1 MGEERITVGEVSA
14 GEAAG
19 SPVELPIVD
28 ILTGRGFI
36 TGKSGG
42 GKSILEG
49 TPVYTANGRKPIEL
63 VEEGERVLSLNK
75 ETYEQEFQPVQA
87 TIQHESDD
95 LLRIELED
103 GTELVGTEDHSFLTV
118 EDMEIV
124 PIRGD
129 EVSEGT
135 WLPLARQLPA
145 AETRTRFDLVDYF
158 EPSNNTVIDDDSIR
172 SSGATGDRYLDL
184 DADAGRVLGLYL
196 AEGSFDSKMT
206 MQISATAP
214 SVQSFLDENGFN
226 VYERTCNRGFKPFT
240 EFVSSEFG
248 KGADAK
254 RLPEWVYDTPES
266 FRAGLLGGYFDGDGT
281 VEENQI
287 TAVSKSPELIRGISE
302 LLRQFGVSTTVND
315 RLTLY
320 GDERRQF
327 RRLSVDAFSIPAFDD
342 NVKLLIDSK
351 RERLRALCDE
361 LTTGDRYNSK
371 DMVPRFGDVLNTAAR
386 ERGWTTRGSDER
398 TDAASIHSHT
408 RKQKVG
414 RQTLQSVLDELDS
427 GGRIR
432 RFAESDIQW
441 KRVVSVEPLDASRTV
456 YDLDVKRHDNFIANG
471 VFVHNSNSASVVAEK
486 LLDRGY
492 SILCVDIDGEYY
504 GLKEEYEILHVG
516 ADEECDLQVSVEHA
530 EKLASLA
537 LEQGVPIILDVSSFL
552 DERDARELLKEVA
565 KHLFA
570 KEKKVKQP
578 FLMLVEEIHE
588 YIPEGGGMDE
598 CGRMLVKI
606 GKRGRKHG
614 LGIVG
619 ISQRPAD
626 VKKDFI
632 TQCDWLLWHRLT
644 WSNDTKVAGR
654 ILGNDY
660 RDRIE
665 ELDDGECFMM
675 SDFDESLKQV
685 QMERKRTFDAGATPG
700 LDDFERPELKSVS
713 ADLVGELESITENE
727 RERESRIQELERELT
742 GKKERIEELEAEL
755 EEARDLSQM
764 AEQFS
769 RAMMAHATGRPFRDD
784 VTGRQAELSDLP
796 GPLPDPTTDAEPG
809 GEVVNPDPT
818 DDEARERDA
827 EAASVAAALDA
838 VGDDAT
844 AEPDAGDER
853 PSTETTSLADDAGP
867 AAEAT
872 DGGTGRVGNGDR
884 AVVREL
890 RATIDALDDIPR
902 AMVAYYH
909 EYGPASPLDAH
920 VVAGGDGDRTAA
932 YRHNGRLREAELI
945 EHAGRG
951 GYRTRFREAIR
962 EAHDD
967 RLDDDDL
974 EAAVA
979 HVEDALP
986 PARPPESAEEWPDA
1000 YETSQ

>member
-1 MGEERITVGEVSA
+1 MGEEHITVGEVSA
-14 GEAAG
+14 GEEAG

-42 GKSILEG
+42 GKS
-49 TPVYTANGRKPIEL
+49 
-63 VEEGERVLSLNK
+63 
-75 ETYEQEFQPVQA
+75 
-87 TIQHESDD
+87 
-95 LLRIELED
+95 
-103 GTELVGTEDHSFLTV
+103 
-118 EDMEIV
+118 
-124 PIRGD
+124 
-129 EVSEGT
+129 
-135 WLPLARQLPA
+135 
-145 AETRTRFDLVDYF
+145 
-158 EPSNNTVIDDDSIR
+158 
-172 SSGATGDRYLDL
+172 
-184 DADAGRVLGLYL
+184 
-196 AEGSFDSKMT
+196 
-206 MQISATAP
+206 
-214 SVQSFLDENGFN
+214 
-226 VYERTCNRGFKPFT
+226 
-240 EFVSSEFG
+240 
-248 KGADAK
+248 
-254 RLPEWVYDTPES
+254 
-266 FRAGLLGGYFDGDGT
+266 
-281 VEENQI
+281 
-287 TAVSKSPELIRGISE
+287 
-302 LLRQFGVSTTVND
+302 
-315 RLTLY
+315 
-320 GDERRQF
+320 
-327 RRLSVDAFSIPAFDD
+327 
-342 NVKLLIDSK
+342 
-351 RERLRALCDE
+351 
-361 LTTGDRYNSK
+361 
-371 DMVPRFGDVLNTAAR
+371 
-386 ERGWTTRGSDER
+386 
-398 TDAASIHSHT
+398 
-408 RKQKVG
+408 
-414 RQTLQSVLDELDS
+414 
-427 GGRIR
+427 
-432 RFAESDIQW
+432 
-441 KRVVSVEPLDASRTV
+441 
-456 YDLDVKRHDNFIANG
+456 
-471 VFVHNSNSASVVAEK
+471 NSASVIAEK

-492 SILCVDIDGEYY
+492 SLLCVDIDGEYY

-598 CGRMLVKI
+598 CGRMLVKV

-654 ILGNDY
+654 ILGTEY

-665 ELDDGECFMM
+665 ELDDGECFML
-675 SDFDESLKQV
+675 SDFEESLRQV

-713 ADLVGELESITENE
+713 ADLVGELESITEAE
-727 RERESRIQELERELT
+727 RERESRIKELERELAD
-742 GKKERIEELEAEL
+742 KEERIEKLEAEL
-755 EEARDLSQM
+755 EEARDLSEM

-784 VTGRQAELSDLP
+784 ITGRQAELSDVA
-796 GPLPDPTTDAEPG
+796 GPLLDPTGDAEPG
-809 GEVVNPDPT
+809 GDVIDPDPD

-827 EAASVAAALDA
+827 AAGSVAATLNGGTDGGTASGEARSTDADAGEKEESPAPETHPTDDA
-838 VGDDAT
+838 V
-844 AEPDAGDER
+844 P
-853 PSTETTSLADDAGP
+853 PI
-867 AAEAT
+867 EAT
-872 DGGTGRVGNGDR
+872 DGGPGRIGNADR
-884 AVVREL
+884 AIVREL
-890 RATIDALDDIPR
+890 RATLDALDDIPR

-920 VVAGGDGDRTAA
+920 VVAGGDGDRTEA

-945 EHAGRG
+945 THAGRG

-967 RLDDDDL
+967 RLDEADL
-974 EAAVA
+974 AAAVD
-979 HVEDALP
+979 HVVDALP
-986 PARPPESAEEWPDA
+986 PAHPPESAEEWPDA